1 MEDRLSGERVRSAR
15 HGRRRVRV
23 VFGASRSARVWA
35 ALFLLANIVMTI
47 VLWRGMRRIGP

>member
-1 MEDRLSGERVRSAR
+1 MEDRLSGEPTRSAR

-47 VLWRGMRRIGP
+47 VLLFGMKKLGP